1 VDSRATICQ
10 VIAIENKIFK
20 VMNIKLNAV
29 ILPIALA
36 SGLLFTNCES
46 KKESA
51 IKSTTTPLT
60 AAESKAALK
69 KWEASPD
76 GIQFKNWEASPVGQ
90 KVHAGA
96 VKINKFIRS
105 KTNMEGIVTSLSL
118 PEGSRLGFGVMVS
131 IEGEEFILSM
141 GPVSKVEMEQL
152 KSLKV
157 NDKIIIKSHG
167 ITKAP
172 KYAFAIVSGDYLE
185 RDSKVIYKR
194 VANKGGC

>member
-1 VDSRATICQ
+1 MMKYR
-10 VIAIENKIFK
+10 
-20 VMNIKLNAV
+20 NAL

-46 KKESA
+46 KDESVV
-51 IKSTTTPLT
+51 KSPPKPLS

-76 GIQFKNWEASPVGQ
+76 GIQFKNWEASPAGK

-105 KTNMEGIVTSLSL
+105 NANMEGVVTSLSL
-118 PEGSRLGFGVMVS
+118 PEGARLGFGVMVN
-131 IEGEEFILSM
+131 IEGEDYILSM
-141 GPVSKVEMEQL
+141 GPVSKAEMQQL

-157 NDKIIIKSHG
+157 NDKIIIKSRG
-167 ITKAP
+167 VTKAP
-172 KYAFAIVSGDYLE
+172 KYAYAIVSGDYLV

-194 VANKGGC
+194 VPNKGGC